1 LSSRHAAAA
10 KSWLTRCSNNPA
22 ILLQHQLSLVKEL
35 LTLKLVTMQFTAQQI
50 ADLLQGQIEGN
61 ADAIITRLSKIEE
74 GETGSLSFL
83 ANPLYTPYLY
93 TTKASLVIVN
103 KDFVATA
110 PVSVTLLRVDSAEN
124 AFAKLLEMYNQVK
137 LNKKGI
143 SKLAFID
150 ESATVGK
157 DIYAGE
163 FSFIGENARI
173 GNNVKIYPQVYI
185 GDNAVVGDNTILFA
199 GVKIYSET
207 IIGKNCIIHSGTVLG
222 SDGFRFNPENDIK
235 KVPQIGNVVIEDDVE
250 IGANCAIDR
259 ATLGSTIL
267 RKGVKFDNLIHIA
280 HNVEI
285 GENTYYAAC
294 GVVAGSTKIGKNCMF
309 SGQVGIVGHLQVA
322 DNTTI
327 TAQSG
332 ISKNIT
338 KPGGV
343 YMGSPAFDATKY
355 RKAYIHFRN
364 LDAIVD
370 RVTALEKQNK
380 VVAENKE
387 I

>member
-1 LSSRHAAAA
+1 
-10 KSWLTRCSNNPA
+10 
-22 ILLQHQLSLVKEL
+22 
-35 LTLKLVTMQFTAQQI
+35 MQFTAQQI
-50 ADLLQGQIEGN
+50 ADLLKGQLEGN
-61 ADAIITRLSKIEE
+61 ADAVITRLAKIEE
-74 GETGSLSFL
+74 GEPGSISFL

-93 TTKASLVIVN
+93 TTRASLVIIN
-103 KDFVATA
+103 KDFVLTA
-110 PVSVTLLRVDSAEN
+110 PVSTTLLRVESAEN
-124 AFAKLLEMYNQVK
+124 AFAALLEMYNQVK

-143 SKLAFID
+143 SKLAFIA

-173 GNNVKIYPQVYI
+173 GDNVKIYPQVYI
-185 GDNAVVGDNTILFA
+185 GDNAVVGDNTTLFA
-199 GVKIYSET
+199 GVKVYSET
-207 IIGKNCIIHSGTVLG
+207 SIGKNCIIHSGTVLG
-222 SDGFRFNPENDIK
+222 SDGFRFNPGNDIK

-285 GENTYYAAC
+285 GENTYYAAH

-332 ISKNIT
+332 ISKSIT

-343 YMGSPAFDATKY
+343 YMGSPAFDANKY
-355 RKAYIHFRN
+355 RKSYIHFRN

-370 RVTALEKQNK
+370 RITALEKQNK
-380 VVAENKE
+380 AATENKGA
-387 I
+387 

>member
-1 LSSRHAAAA
+1 
-10 KSWLTRCSNNPA
+10 
-22 ILLQHQLSLVKEL
+22 
-35 LTLKLVTMQFTAQQI
+35 MQFTAQQI
-50 ADLLQGQIEGN
+50 ANLFQGELEGN
-61 ADAIITRLSKIEE
+61 PDAIITKLAKIEE
-74 GETGSLSFL
+74 GVPGSLSFL
-83 ANPLYTPYLY
+83 ANPLYTSYLY
-93 TTKASLVIVN
+93 TTKASLVIIN
-103 KDFVATA
+103 KDFVVTA
-110 PVSVTLLRVDSAEN
+110 PVSATLLRVENAAN
-124 AFAKLLEMYNQVK
+124 AFAKLLEMYSQLK

-143 SKLAFID
+143 SKLAFIS

-163 FSFIGENARI
+163 FSFIGENAKI

-185 GDNAVVGDNTILFA
+185 GDNAVIGDNTTLFA
-199 GVKIYSET
+199 GVKVYSET
-207 IIGKNCIIHSGTVLG
+207 VIGKDCIIHSGTVLG
-222 SDGFRFNPENDIK
+222 SDGFRFNPENEIK

-294 GVVAGSTKIGKNCMF
+294 GCVAGSTKIGKNCMF
-309 SGQVGIVGHLQVA
+309 SGQVGIVGHLELA
-322 DNTTI
+322 DNTII

-332 ISKNIT
+332 ISKSIT
-338 KPGGV
+338 KPGGT

-355 RKAYIHFRN
+355 RKAFVHFRN
-364 LDAIVD
+364 FESIVD
-370 RVTALEKQNK
+370 RVSALEKQNK
-380 VVAENKE
+380 QVVEKKE
-387 I
+387 G